1 LTLRPTI
8 FVILDG
14 LRYDAARSCLGYME
28 ALVAGGE
35 AQAYEVVSQ
44 IPSLSRPLYGTLM
57 TGKPPVEHGIV
68 SNAHARRLEIPSVFS
83 LARGAGLVTAAAAY
97 HWFSELY
104 NEAPFQHAHRLT
116 RREDANIQHGVFYW
130 SDDYPGDHT
139 FADAHA
145 LIEQASPHFVV
156 VHPMNIDDAGHKH
169 GGDSV
174 GYRQAV
180 RASNAHLSLFVPLW
194 RARGYTVIVT
204 SDHGMNAD
212 GNHGGPGVSETHV
225 PLYTIGADAFTL
237 DPEVRV
243 QQIELAG
250 TLCELLGIRDHG
262 LPVARGLLRA

>member
-1 LTLRPTI
+1 MTKPTI
-8 FVILDG
+8 FIILDG

-35 AQAYEVVSQ
+35 AQIYEVVSQ

-68 SNAHARRLEIPSVFS
+68 SNAQARKLEIPSVFS
-83 LARGAGLVTAAAAY
+83 LARAAGLVTAAAAY
-97 HWFSELY
+97 YWFSELY
-104 NEAPFQHAHRLT
+104 NQAPWQIEHRLT
-116 RREDANIQHGVFYW
+116 ERQDANIQHGMFYW

-139 FADAHA
+139 FADAHV
-145 LIEQASPHFVV
+145 LIERAKPHFVV

-169 GGDSV
+169 GGDSI

-180 RASNAHLSLFVPLW
+180 RASSAQLSIFLPLW

-225 PLYTIGADAFTL
+225 PLYTVGPDVFTL
-237 DPEVRV
+237 DPGVNV
-243 QQIELAG
+243 SQLALAG
-250 TLCELLGIRDHG
+250 TLCELLAIREHN
-262 LPVARGLLRA
+262 LPVATGLLRR